1 MSATSTNDIEIAS
14 SDNSEPA
21 NEIINN
27 ATKWSAAAA
36 VVPVPYLD
44 LIALGAVQLNM
55 VRDLGKLYGQYTT
68 DKVIKSAIGAL
79 LGTLGPAVVSA
90 GILGSSLKLIP
101 VSGTLLGSAGMAAGG
116 SAATYAIGKVFL
128 SHFEKGGSIDDLD
141 ADAKADEMKKA
152 VEIAKKK

>member
-1 MSATSTNDIEIAS
+1 MSATSTNDIEISS

-21 NEIINN
+21 SEIINN

-141 ADAKADEMKKA
+141 ADAKADEMKEA

>member
-1 MSATSTNDIEIAS
+1 MSATSTNDIEISS
-14 SDNSEPA
+14 SDNSELA

-141 ADAKADEMKKA
+141 ADAKADEMKEA

>member
-1 MSATSTNDIEIAS
+1 MSATATNDIEIAS
-14 SDNSEPA
+14 SDSSEPA

-141 ADAKADEMKKA
+141 ADAKADEMKEA

>member
-1 MSATSTNDIEIAS
+1 
-14 SDNSEPA
+14 
-21 NEIINN
+21 
-27 ATKWSAAAA
+27 

-141 ADAKADEMKKA
+141 ADAKADEMKEA

>member
-21 NEIINN
+21 HEIINN

-141 ADAKADEMKKA
+141 ADAKANEMKEA